1 LSHYRLMN
9 KIVESY
15 KRKLA
20 SEDGWV
26 LKRGAQLRIALCYP
40 NVYSIGM
47 ANLGFQAMYELLN
60 NIPEV
65 SCERVFLPDSVRS
78 PSVSEGSSAS
88 ERVRSPRVKAGSPR
102 EQLARGASKGNLRNR
117 ALPHG
122 RASDTEYS
130 PNSSGYGVRQ
140 NIAVRAINELAEY
153 QRTRTPLLSLES
165 QTPVRD
171 FDVVAFSISFETDYV
186 NMARMLQMSGVPL
199 WSKDRTE
206 RDPLIVMGGAASFLN
221 PEPIAEFT
229 DVIGVG
235 EGEVL
240 GPKLVD
246 AIFENDSKG
255 ELLLALARQ
264 GRGFYVPALYFV
276 GYNDDGTV
284 NTYTPTEEGVPA
296 RVGRAISAENP
307 KEGSLRRAIKK
318 QQFDLVE
325 QLRRDEVF
333 APSTTIF
340 APQAEMG
347 DRFLVEISRGCSQG
361 CRFCWAGYNYWPPR
375 VVPARD
381 ILAKAA
387 AWRGKT
393 DKIGLVSTAVCDHP
407 EISEILQGL
416 RAMDYRISVSSLR
429 LDQISDELLDA
440 LVESR
445 DQQIAVAPETGSDRL
460 RRVINKNLT
469 NDEIVDICGAVFDR
483 GMLTI
488 KLYMMVGL
496 PTETDEDLDEMIVLV
511 ERIKDRMLEAGK
523 RFGYA
528 GKIIPSLNGFVPK
541 PNTPFQWE
549 PICEEKELKRRLKY
563 VSKKLSRIPN
573 VEVRAMSSRIAHE
586 QALLSSGDR
595 RIAKVIEATARLHGD
610 LNGAI
615 RETGIDPA
623 FHTSRTRSHDEI
635 LPWEIV
641 DAGLGRPF
649 MEREH
654 ERAHE
659 ARSTAPC
666 PSVNQCTRCGVC
678 PTTWLAEAPPAL
690 VQLKAFATSATST
703 ANV

>member
-1 LSHYRLMN
+1 MRR
-9 KIVESY
+9 IVESY

-20 SEDGWV
+20 SENGWV
-26 LKRGAQLRIALCYP
+26 LKRGSQLRIALCYP

-47 ANLGFQAMYELLN
+47 ANLGFQAMYELFN

-65 SCERVFLPDSVRS
+65 SCERVFLPDSGRS
-78 PSVSEGSSAS
+78 VKVSEGSVSTGRIS
-88 ERVRSPRVKAGSPR
+88 
-102 EQLARGASKGNLRNR
+102 ARGS
-117 ALPHG
+117 
-122 RASDTEYS
+122 S
-130 PNSSGYGVRQ
+130 PTVREGSIRDRTGGSGYDGGL
-140 NIAVRAINELAEY
+140 AHARANAPLVNELAEY
-153 QRTRTPLLSLES
+153 ERTRTPLLSLES

-171 FDVVAFSISFETDYV
+171 FDVIAFSISFETDYV

-235 EGEVL
+235 EGEIL

-246 AIFENDSKG
+246 AIFANNSKQ

-264 GRGFYVPALYFV
+264 GRGFYVPSLYFV
-276 GYNDDGTV
+276 SYNADGTV
-284 NTYTPTEEGVPA
+284 NAYTPTEAGVPA

-318 QQFDLVE
+318 QQFDLVD

-429 LDQISDELLDA
+429 LDQISEELLDA

-483 GMLTI
+483 GMLTV

-496 PTETDEDLDEMIVLV
+496 PTETDEDLDEMVVLV
-511 ERIKDRMLEAGK
+511 ERIKDRMLQAGK
-523 RFGYA
+523 RFGRA
-528 GKIIPSLNGFVPK
+528 GKIIPSLNGLVPK

-563 VSKKLSRIPN
+563 VSRKLAKIPN
-573 VEVRAMSSRIAHE
+573 VEVRAMSARIAHE

-595 RIAKVIEATARLHGD
+595 RIAKVIEATARLNGD
-610 LNGAI
+610 LHAAI

-623 FHTSRTRSHDEI
+623 FHTSRTRSHDEN

-659 ARSTAPC
+659 AQSTAPC

-690 VQLKAFATSATST
+690 VQLKAFATSATT
-703 ANV
+703 AVNV

>member
-1 LSHYRLMN
+1 MRN
-9 KIVESY
+9 IVESY

-20 SEDGWV
+20 AEDGWV
-26 LKRGAQLRIALCYP
+26 LKRGAHLRIALCYP
-40 NVYSIGM
+40 NTYGIGM
-47 ANLGFQAMYELLN
+47 ANLGFQAMYEIFN

-78 PSVSEGSSAS
+78 PTVREGNSAK
-88 ERVRSPRVKAGSPR
+88 RAGSGY
-102 EQLARGASKGNLRNR
+102 EV

-122 RASDTEYS
+122 RASDTVDEMREY
-130 PNSSGYGVRQ
+130 
-140 NIAVRAINELAEY
+140 E
-153 QRTRTPLLSLES
+153 RTRTPLRSLES
-165 QTPVRD
+165 QAPVRE
-171 FDVVAFSISFETDYV
+171 FDVIAFSISFETDYV
-186 NMARMLQMSGVPL
+186 NMARMLQMSGVPV
-199 WSKDRTE
+199 WSKDRTS
-206 RDPLIVMGGAASFLN
+206 RDPLVVMGGASSFLN

-240 GPKLVD
+240 GPKLID
-246 AIFENDSKG
+246 AILENGSK
-255 ELLLALARQ
+255 EEILLALARQ
-264 GRGFYVPALYFV
+264 GRGFYVPSLYFV
-276 GYNDDGTV
+276 NYNSDGTV
-284 NTYTPTEEGVPA
+284 ASYTPTEEGVPA
-296 RVGRAISAENP
+296 RVGRAIAAENP
-307 KEGSLRRAIKK
+307 KEGSLRRAIRRG
-318 QQFDLVE
+318 QSDLVE

-347 DRFLVEISRGCSQG
+347 DRFLIEISRGCSQG

-381 ILAKAA
+381 ILAKAKH
-387 AWRGKT
+387 WRSKT

-496 PTETDEDLDEMIVLV
+496 PTETEEDLEEMVKLV
-511 ERIKDRMLEAGK
+511 DRIKDRMLEAG
-523 RFGYA
+523 RTFGRA

-549 PICEEKELKRRLKY
+549 PICDEKELRRRLKF
-563 VSKKLSRIPN
+563 VSKRLARIPN
-573 VEVRAMSSRIAHE
+573 VEVRAMSARIAHE
-586 QALLSSGDR
+586 QALFSSGDR
-595 RIAKVIEATARLHGD
+595 RVAPVIEVAARLHGD
-610 LNGAI
+610 LNAAI
-615 RETGIDPA
+615 REIRIDPH
-623 FHTSRTRSHDEI
+623 FHTSRRRSYDEI

-641 DAGLGRPF
+641 DSGISREF
-649 MEREH
+649 MQRED
-654 ERAHE
+654 ERAHD

-690 VQLKAFATSATST
+690 VQLKAFATAEG
-703 ANV
+703 ARAFPQP